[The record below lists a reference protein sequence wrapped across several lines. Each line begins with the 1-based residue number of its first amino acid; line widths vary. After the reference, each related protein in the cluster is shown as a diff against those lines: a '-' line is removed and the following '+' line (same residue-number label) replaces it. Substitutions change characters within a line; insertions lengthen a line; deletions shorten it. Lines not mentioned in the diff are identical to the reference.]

1 MTPLVI
7 NVIVIM
13 ILCFFIIKCSCFHL
27 CFIENYLN
35 PLPICIPPMLAI
47 IPLPPTLVVA
57 TKRPKKKEKG
67 KKRKES
73 YEMKTR
79 VTFYC
84 LSLFPSFLCVC
95 VWATEA
101 N

>member
-35 PLPICIPPMLAI
+35 PPLPICIPPMLAI

-67 KKRKES
+67 KKKEKNR
-73 YEMKTR
+73 MR
-79 VTFYC
+79 
-84 LSLFPSFLCVC
+84 
-95 VWATEA
+95 
-101 N
+101 